1 MCDRFF
7 VFLSFCVLCV
17 ACIVACFLCFC
28 LSWLLFAGLFPCGFW
43 LVWLCDTPTVDEND
57 LIGLAKGFGPDLLKV
72 APTALKAAPAALPL
86 LATALT
92 VPGELLF
99 VGAAGSFAAGEKH
112 LREIS
117 DNSRVLLGIATA
129 VDTAATV
136 GYCCV
141 LILILLLLQ

>member
-1 MCDRFF
+1 MW
-7 VFLSFCVLCV
+7 VLFLGLCN
-17 ACIVACFLCFC
+17 
-28 LSWLLFAGLFPCGFW
+28 
-43 LVWLCDTPTVDEND
+43 TPTVDEND

-112 LREIS
+112 LRQIE
-117 DNSRVLLGIATA
+117 AT
-129 VDTAATV
+129 TV
-136 GYCCV
+136 KYCCV
-141 LILILLLLQ
+141 LILILIPLV